1 MLDKIALWGL
11 LAGMA
16 ALWVWNWSITR
27 MVERNERK
35 IQELQAKLK
44 FKQDLEEDRCHFC
57 KERAKC
63 PAFDTGVLYPCP
75 YFKKE
80 DHHGTEK

>member
-16 ALWVWNWSITR
+16 ALWIFNWSTLQMI
-27 MVERNERK
+27 ERHERQIK
-35 IQELQAKLK
+35 DLQSKLRC
-44 FKQDLEEDRCHFC
+44 KQDLEEDRCHFC
-57 KERAKC
+57 RSQATC

-75 YFKKE
+75 YFEKE
-80 DHHGTEK
+80 D